1 MSSAD
6 RENVEEFLRN
16 VFRRRERPSQKIP
29 VGPLLAVVLALLA
42 VQSSFYTIDPEEVGV
57 VLRFGKYVR
66 TTDPGLHLRLP
77 FGVEHVDKVPV
88 QRQLKEEFGFRTL
101 VAGQRS
107 QYARDAR
114 TEAESLMLTGDLNI
128 ADVEWIV
135 QYKVVDPVKYL
146 FQVRAARETF
156 RDISEAVMRS
166 VIGDRSVD
174 EVLTSGRQ
182 DAEDQAV
189 TKLQGLCEQYDLGI
203 DVQLIALQDVN
214 PPDPVKPSFNE
225 VNQAEQERETMINQ
239 AQAEMNREI
248 PKAEGEAKALLETAQ
263 GYAIDRVNRAK
274 GEAAR
279 FDALY
284 SEYRK
289 APEVTRRRLYLE
301 TMAQVLPDVGKT
313 VIVDESVKGVLPL
326 LDLGAALPGTK
337 PSAGGK

>member
-16 VFRRRERPSQKIP
+16 VFRRRERPGPRIP
-29 VGPLLAVVLALLA
+29 LGPVLAVILVLLA

-57 VLRFGKYVR
+57 VLRFGQYVR

-77 FGVEHVDKVPV
+77 FGVERVHKVPV

-114 TEAESLMLTGDLNI
+114 TLAESLMLTGDLNI

-146 FQVRAARETF
+146 FQVRDARETF

-182 DAEDQAV
+182 EAEDQAIQS
-189 TKLQGLCEQYDLGI
+189 LQALCEQYDLGI
-203 DVQLIALQDVN
+203 DVQIVALQDVN

-225 VNQAEQERETMINQ
+225 VNQAEQERETLINQ

-248 PKAEGEAKALLETAQ
+248 PKAEGEAKAVIQAAE
-263 GYAIDRVNRAK
+263 GYAIDRVNRSK

-279 FDALY
+279 FEALY
-284 SEYRK
+284 DAYRR
-289 APEVTRRRLYLE
+289 APDVTRRRLYLE
-301 TMAQVLPDVGKT
+301 TMGEVLPQVGKT
-313 VIVDESVKGVLPL
+313 VIVDEAVKGVLPL
-326 LDLGAALPGTK
+326 LDLNAAIPGGDK
-337 PSAGGK
+337 

>member
-16 VFRRRERPSQKIP
+16 VFRRRERQGPRIP
-29 VGPLLAVVLALLA
+29 LGPVLLIVLVLVAI
-42 VQSSFYTIDPEEVGV
+42 QSSFYTIAPEEVGV

-66 TTDPGLHLRLP
+66 TTEPGLHLRLP
-77 FGVEHVDKVPV
+77 FGVERVHKVPV

-114 TEAESLMLTGDLNI
+114 TIAESLMLTGDLNI

-146 FQVRAARETF
+146 FQVRDARETF
-156 RDISEAVMRS
+156 RDVSEAVMRS

-182 DAEDQAV
+182 DAEDQAI

-203 DVQLIALQDVN
+203 DVQLVALQDVN

-225 VNQAEQERETMINQ
+225 VNQAEQERETLINQ

-248 PKAEGEAKALLETAQ
+248 PKAEGEAKAVIQAAE
-263 GYAIDRVNRAK
+263 GYAIDRVNRAQ

-284 SEYRK
+284 DAYRR

-301 TMAQVLPDVGKT
+301 AMGDVLPQVGKT
-313 VIVDESVKGVLPL
+313 VIVDEAVKGVLPL
-326 LDLGAALPGTK
+326 LDLNAADR
-337 PSAGGK
+337 GGDQ

>member
-16 VFRRRERPSQKIP
+16 VFRRRERQSPRIP
-29 VGPLLAVVLALLA
+29 LGPVLLAVLALLA
-42 VQSSFYTIDPEEVGV
+42 VQSSFYTIDPEEVGI
-57 VLRFGKYVR
+57 VLRFGEYVR
-66 TTDPGLHLRLP
+66 TTEPGLHLRLP
-77 FGVEHVDKVPV
+77 FGIERIRKVPV
-88 QRQLKEEFGFRTL
+88 QRQLKEEFGFRTV

-114 TEAESLMLTGDLNI
+114 TMAESLMLTGDLNI

-146 FQVRAARETF
+146 FQVRDARETF
-156 RDISEAVMRS
+156 RSVSEAVMRS

-182 DAEDQAV
+182 EAEDKAV
-189 TKLQGLCEQYDLGI
+189 TTLQGLCDQYDLGI
-203 DVQLIALQDVN
+203 DVQLVALQDVN

-225 VNQAEQERETMINQ
+225 VNQAEQERETLINQ
-239 AQAEMNREI
+239 AKAELNREI
-248 PKAEGEAKALLETAQ
+248 PKAEGEAKALVQAAE
-263 GYAIDRVNRAK
+263 GYAIDRVNRAA

-279 FDALY
+279 FTALY
-284 SEYRK
+284 GEYRK

-301 TMAQVLPDVGKT
+301 TMGQVLPGVGKT

-326 LDLGAALPGTK
+326 LDLNAATR
-337 PSAGGK
+337 GGEK